1 MLKEECITNLFRQ
14 NVTWTVQKT
23 YNYSIHILQEV
34 HLVSDKNNSLIL
46 ECALQTFLQNITKC
60 QTTAEELG

>member
-1 MLKEECITNLFRQ
+1 MFNFISNLFPQ
-14 NVTWTVQKT
+14 SIWKIKHET
-23 YNYSIHILQEV
+23 YKYCIHILQEV